1 MGILEMDFERILGV
15 PFFIVVL
22 TLSCCDGRRGYTYC
36 MNIYAPYE
44 PEKLYRLKNLF
55 LNILSRDGQSV
66 AKNLLFR
73 PEFQL
78 DLLKNFY
85 SVYFSEVDEEGANE
99 IF

>member
-1 MGILEMDFERILGV
+1 
-15 PFFIVVL
+15 
-22 TLSCCDGRRGYTYC
+22 

-44 PEKLYRLKNLF
+44 PEKLSRLENSF

-85 SVYFSEVDEEGANE
+85 SVYFSEDDEEGANE